1 MVDFN
6 ALIKRPVAYYEFPW
20 AVERHILDAQAR
32 MRSLLQPDGVGYVF
46 AKSMPRSGHRF
57 LAGSLKQYFAGRL
70 HYCEYY
76 AGRGCCGTIPCT
88 RPYNEARSNRLFMQ
102 KSHDFGFRDA
112 PFLKGKYLIQFRSP
126 IPRLQSNFDLYVRD
140 TGRSD
145 AASFRAFAEQETS
158 YFINF
163 YRKWIAN
170 PPRQAFILSY
180 EALTED
186 QPKSLAAVVSFLEN
200 GAPVDQAALD
210 RAVSVLPAGAK
221 RPSAPEG
228 GLRDPRASPHF
239 DLELFRR
246 LEQRVADSCGTTA
259 IRFHFL

>member
-1 MVDFN
+1 M
-6 ALIKRPVAYYEFPW
+6 
-20 AVERHILDAQAR
+20 
-32 MRSLLQPDGVGYVF
+32 
-46 AKSMPRSGHRF
+46 
-57 LAGSLKQYFAGRL
+57 
-70 HYCEYY
+70 
-76 AGRGCCGTIPCT
+76 
-88 RPYNEARSNRLFMQ
+88 
-102 KSHDFGFRDA
+102 
-112 PFLKGKYLIQFRSP
+112 
-126 IPRLQSNFDLYVRD
+126 RD